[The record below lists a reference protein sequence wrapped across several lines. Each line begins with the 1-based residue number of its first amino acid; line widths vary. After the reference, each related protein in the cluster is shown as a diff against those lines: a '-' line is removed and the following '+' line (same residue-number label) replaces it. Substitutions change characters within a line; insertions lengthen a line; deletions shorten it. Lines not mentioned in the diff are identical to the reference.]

1 MVKKASQKT
10 RDLRIYRDYFGI
22 NEEQQKVPVPV
33 LARRYS
39 LTRGRIY
46 QIIDAQ
52 VVKQESNNPRISGRQ
67 HDSEADAK
75 QVAEMLSTLLEA

>member
-1 MVKKASQKT
+1 M

-22 NEEQQKVPVPV
+22 NDEQHKVPVPV

-52 VVKQESNNPRISGRQ
+52 VSKQECNNERIKSRHQ
-67 HDSEADAK
+67 DSHADAEK
-75 QVAEMLSTLLEA
+75 VADMLSDLLGG

>member
-1 MVKKASQKT
+1 MKKTSRRN
-10 RDLRIYRDYFGI
+10 RDLRIYRDYFGL
-22 NEEQQKVPVPV
+22 NEEQHKVPVPV

-52 VVKQESNNPRISGRQ
+52 VAKQERHNERIQNRK
-67 HDSEADAK
+67 HNSEADAEE
-75 QVAEMLSTLLEA
+75 VAKRLAGLLGL